1 MLVEYLR
8 KSSAGL
14 GGSGLRVLAVFA
26 TARTLLLLSGLLA
39 GGGGRG
45 EVRLDWDEA
54 DLSFDLIVG
63 DVEEAL
69 LLLAL

>member
-26 TARTLLLLSGLLA
+26 TARTLLLSGLLA

-63 DVEEAL
+63 DVEELLL